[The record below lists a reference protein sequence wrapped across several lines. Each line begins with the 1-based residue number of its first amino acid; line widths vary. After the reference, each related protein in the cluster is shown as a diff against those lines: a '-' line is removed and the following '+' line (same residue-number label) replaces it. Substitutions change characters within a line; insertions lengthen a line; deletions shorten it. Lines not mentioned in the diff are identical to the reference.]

1 MDILLILG
9 GEEVLDFVSIS
20 GGDGSDGLS
29 LDFRW

>member
-9 GEEVLDFVSIS
+9 GEEVLDFVS